1 MKKKQDVVLNLF
13 VEVLTKGK
21 ISMNLGVPTFVFTTY
36 YVHTY
41 LKIVATVRCI
51 HQILHQ
57 IVSFFFYFQTEKR
70 KNRLYVQS

>member
-21 ISMNLGVPTFVFTTY
+21 ISMNLGVPTFVFTY
-36 YVHTY
+36 LLCTY

-51 HQILHQ
+51 HQ

>member
-51 HQILHQ
+51 HQI
-57 IVSFFFYFQTEKR
+57 VSFFFYFQTEKR